1 MAAEFQWIIA
11 SERGNVAMMSREQN
25 DQLSRVGP
33 DTLMGKLLRRYWAPF
48 LLVSEI
54 PEPDCPPVRVKLM
67 GENLICFRDSKGRI
81 GLMDEFCA
89 HRGVSLWFGQNEECG
104 LRCPYHGWKYDV
116 TGQCVDLPSEPEES
130 GFRKN
135 IKLKSYPCI
144 EKAGIVWA
152 YMGPPGTQPPPPAL
166 EWTEVEP
173 PQRFVSKRLQE
184 CNYLQAMEG
193 GIDSSHVSWL
203 HGSEL
208 NKDPL
213 FKGSKGNVYNEQD
226 RMPLFEVEEFP
237 GGLLIGARR
246 NADGDKYYWRITP
259 WIIPWYSIIPPRAGH
274 PLGAH
279 AWVPIDDENCWA
291 WSINYHP
298 KRALTKAEVSAMQ
311 DGEGIHVKYVP
322 GTFIPLANKSNNYLL
337 DRESQRHGHSSTGVD
352 GIAMQDA
359 SIQESMG
366 PIQDRT
372 KEHLCA
378 TDKGIVMTRRIL
390 LRAAKAAAEGGAVP
404 ATEPEAQRVR
414 SASIELEKMS
424 RSRKARGTDSMRRW
438 ERTRSRSRRCGWLF
452 RGGLDRLAD
461 RGIDARHDFLSHQL
475 HRTFG
480 QRRVSPVEAR
490 IDELAEIAGFLVQLE
505 DFIDD
510 FVDRTEGYAI
520 VDHVI
525 VRDLVVWLFLV
536 AFEHVKP
543 VAALHLR
550 AHLFEIKAIRAFR
563 VIVAVALRYLVI
575 VGDEDRTRHAPV
587 GDIGF
592 GAGFGLALGIVGP
605 VRLEVL

>member
-1 MAAEFQWIIA
+1 M
-11 SERGNVAMMSREQN
+11 
-25 DQLSRVGP
+25 
-33 DTLMGKLLRRYWAPF
+33 
-48 LLVSEI
+48 
-54 PEPDCPPVRVKLM
+54 
-67 GENLICFRDSKGRI
+67 
-81 GLMDEFCA
+81 
-89 HRGVSLWFGQNEECG
+89 
-104 LRCPYHGWKYDV
+104 

-144 EKAGIVWA
+144 EKAGIIWA
-152 YMGPPGTQPPPPAL
+152 YLGPPGMQPPPPAL
-166 EWTEVEP
+166 EWTDVEP
-173 PQRFVSKRLQE
+173 PQRFVSKR
-184 CNYLQAMEG
+184 CRNAIICRRWKAASIPATCRG
-193 GIDSSHVSWL
+193 CTASSSTRIRC
-203 HGSEL
+203 
-208 NKDPL
+208 
-213 FKGSKGNVYNEQD
+213 SKA
-226 RMPLFEVEEFP
+226 RRATSTTSRTACRLFEVEEFP

-259 WIIPWYSIIPPRAGH
+259 WIMPWYSIIPPRAGH

-414 SASIELEKMS
+414 SASIELEKDVS
-424 RSRKARGTDSMRRW
+424 FTQGARHGLYAALGRIRSRCRR
-438 ERTRSRSRRCGWLF
+438 
-452 RGGLDRLAD
+452 
-461 RGIDARHDFLSHQL
+461 
-475 HRTFG
+475 
-480 QRRVSPVEAR
+480 
-490 IDELAEIAGFLVQLE
+490 
-505 DFIDD
+505 
-510 FVDRTEGYAI
+510 
-520 VDHVI
+520 
-525 VRDLVVWLFLV
+525 
-536 AFEHVKP
+536 
-543 VAALHLR
+543 
-550 AHLFEIKAIRAFR
+550 
-563 VIVAVALRYLVI
+563 
-575 VGDEDRTRHAPV
+575 
-587 GDIGF
+587 
-592 GAGFGLALGIVGP
+592 
-605 VRLEVL
+605 

>member
-1 MAAEFQWIIA
+1 
-11 SERGNVAMMSREQN
+11 
-25 DQLSRVGP
+25 
-33 DTLMGKLLRRYWAPF
+33 MGKLLRRYWAPF
-48 LLVSEI
+48 LLASEI

-67 GENLICFRDSKGRI
+67 GEKLICFRDSKGRI
-81 GLMDEFCA
+81 GLIDEFCA

-116 TGQCVDLPSEPEES
+116 TGQCTDLPSESEES

-152 YMGPPGTQPPPPAL
+152 YMGPPGMQPSPPAL
-166 EWTEVEP
+166 EWTDVEP
-173 PQRFVSKRLQE
+173 AQRFVSKRLQE

-246 NADGDKYYWRITP
+246 NADGGKYYWRITP
-259 WIIPWYSIIPPRAGH
+259 WIMPWYSIIPPRAGH

-311 DGEGIHVKYVP
+311 DGEGIHVKYVT

-366 PIQDRT
+366 
-372 KEHLCA
+372 
-378 TDKGIVMTRRIL
+378 
-390 LRAAKAAAEGGAVP
+390 
-404 ATEPEAQRVR
+404 
-414 SASIELEKMS
+414 
-424 RSRKARGTDSMRRW
+424 
-438 ERTRSRSRRCGWLF
+438 
-452 RGGLDRLAD
+452 
-461 RGIDARHDFLSHQL
+461 
-475 HRTFG
+475 
-480 QRRVSPVEAR
+480 
-490 IDELAEIAGFLVQLE
+490 
-505 DFIDD
+505 
-510 FVDRTEGYAI
+510 
-520 VDHVI
+520 
-525 VRDLVVWLFLV
+525 
-536 AFEHVKP
+536 
-543 VAALHLR
+543 
-550 AHLFEIKAIRAFR
+550 
-563 VIVAVALRYLVI
+563 
-575 VGDEDRTRHAPV
+575 
-587 GDIGF
+587 
-592 GAGFGLALGIVGP
+592 
-605 VRLEVL
+605 